1 MSDDSAAGPTT
12 DSPVDLSG
20 TPRQALSPRGL
31 WRLVVAVV
39 IGYRGEKLS
48 LRAGNLTFI
57 TLTSLVPLAAVIL
70 ALLHAFGSLQVEA
83 LVMKFFE
90 DLLSPGG
97 RLEAERALREFRQA
111 ATSPTASSL
120 SFVVLLVSSAIMLR
134 HLDASLNDVWAV
146 RRARPL
152 LTTIG
157 LYLGT
162 LVIGPLAMALSL
174 LGSDGLKRLLVWL
187 DFPLSS
193 VALTLGAMFSAISVF
208 TLLYKIAP
216 HAHVPWRS
224 ALIGGGLAGICWELA
239 RRLYGTIAS
248 LFFSANAVYGSLGIA
263 PLFLTWVYVSWYVVL
278 SGARLAYAVEHA
290 DFHDEFRDL
299 LTHPRS
305 QELIATRIATLVTR
319 AVLAGRPPPTPL
331 ALAQSLKLPSQRV
344 GDTIATLTAAGLLKL
359 EQGGLLPARDA
370 GELTVADLSNAV
382 GGSARSLHREHLS
395 RTGLFEEAARVFI
408 TVDEASVE
416 KLKRI
421 TWVDLATE
429 GRGAAKG

>member
-1 MSDDSAAGPTT
+1 
-12 DSPVDLSG
+12 
-20 TPRQALSPRGL
+20 
-31 WRLVVAVV
+31 
-39 IGYRGEKLS
+39 
-48 LRAGNLTFI
+48 
-57 TLTSLVPLAAVIL
+57 
-70 ALLHAFGSLQVEA
+70 
-83 LVMKFFE
+83 
-90 DLLSPGG
+90 
-97 RLEAERALREFRQA
+97 
-111 ATSPTASSL
+111 
-120 SFVVLLVSSAIMLR
+120 
-134 HLDASLNDVWAV
+134 
-146 RRARPL
+146 
-152 LTTIG
+152 
-157 LYLGT
+157 
-162 LVIGPLAMALSL
+162 
-174 LGSDGLKRLLVWL
+174 
-187 DFPLSS
+187 
-193 VALTLGAMFSAISVF
+193 
-208 TLLYKIAP
+208 
-216 HAHVPWRS
+216 
-224 ALIGGGLAGICWELA
+224 
-239 RRLYGTIAS
+239 
-248 LFFSANAVYGSLGIA
+248 VYGSLGIA